1 MGWPTAPL
9 RTDASYAVGE
19 LHTLSVMMGDASPLS
34 GQFRLLHP
42 QMSDGVIKVP
52 STAALHRETPEG
64 WGHMGTEGNPGP

>member
-1 MGWPTAPL
+1 
-9 RTDASYAVGE
+9 
-19 LHTLSVMMGDASPLS
+19 MMGDASPLS

-64 WGHMGTEGNPGP
+64 WGRMGTEGNPGP